1 MVEEHEPTA
10 VLTQDAYER
19 LKEELE
25 RLTTTGRAEIAER
38 LLRAREHGDIR
49 ENAEYDTAKN
59 EQGLMEARIRK
70 LEALLRHPQ
79 IVETGAAADM
89 AGPGVLL
96 TVRALDEDGDEET
109 YLLAAS
115 MEERMQ
121 GARTVSVSS
130 PFGNALLGKQVGD
143 KVTYQAPGG
152 TFSYEVLRLEPR
164 P

>member
-1 MVEEHEPTA
+1 MEDTHEPTA
-10 VLTQDAYER
+10 VLTQDAYQR
-19 LKEELE
+19 LKDELE
-25 RLTTTGRAEIAER
+25 RLTTAGRTEIAER

-49 ENAEYDTAKN
+49 ENAEYDAAKN

-79 IVETGAAADM
+79 IVEASTSAEM

-96 TVRALDEDGDEET
+96 TVRPLDDEDDEER

-115 MEERMQ
+115 TEERVS

-130 PFGNALLGKQVGD
+130 PFGRALLGKRPGD
-143 KVTYQAPGG
+143 TVTYQAPGG